1 MLDQTKCP
9 FSASFKIE
17 TTEASHNNG
26 AFEFLPSKV
35 SRDISCAKKYKKKS
49 YYSKYESSGK
59 RMASLKMIRVLHVFC
74 LMSRTLVD
82 ITIGL

>member
-1 MLDQTKCP
+1 MAHTFMLDQTKCP

-35 SRDISCAKKYKKKS
+35 SRDISCAKKYKNKILKFTVLM
-49 YYSKYESSGK
+49 YRGYSGK
-59 RMASLKMIRVLHVFC
+59 YVSCKFGELKSERSIAC
-74 LMSRTLVD
+74 L
-82 ITIGL
+82 

>member
-1 MLDQTKCP
+1 MAHTFMLDQTKCP

-35 SRDISCAKKYKKKS
+35 SRDISCAKKYKNKILLFKVRIVRQADGEF
-49 YYSKYESSGK
+49 KNE
-59 RMASLKMIRVLHVFC
+59 
-74 LMSRTLVD
+74 
-82 ITIGL
+82 